1 MPLVGAV
8 LGFDIDLPARLRAV
22 FGVIKGAIDAI
33 LLDRVLRDL
42 QARLRFL
49 SLLLN
54 ASGIHAINLKVVVVA
69 GTAGKTNGAL
79 VAATVV
85 LSERSEKGK
94 AGPIAAVIRKVCDL
108 VAGDDRGGFSRGA
121 ILRRGAGLHFYFFCW
136 RSDRQSRVQSSRL
149 PDLKNDAFDYL
160 CLKAGTGNGHR
171 VVAYLETGKSVVA
184 FGIGGLLFCEPGVG
198 GYNPY
203 GCASDRSAGLIGYR
217 PFKHR
222 KIDLRER
229 HGLKKQNHNQ
239 AAGELQTVTRWDTE
253 MSWLHCDCS
262 SNRND
267 EASLPEFND
276 PFSGAGFASQ
286 WESVFFK
293 NREF

>member
-1 MPLVGAV
+1 MRLHAIGWCRAW
-8 LGFDIDLPARLRAV
+8 FRHRSARPPAV
-22 FGVIKGAIDAI
+22 FGVIKGAIDSI

-85 LSERSEKGK
+85 LSERSEKCK
-94 AGPIAAVIRKVCDL
+94 AGPIAAVIRKVGDL

-171 VVAYLETGKSVVA
+171 VGAHLETGKSVVA
-184 FGIGGLLFCEPGVG
+184 FRIGGLLSGEPCVR
-198 GYNPY
+198 GYNPH
-203 GCASDRSAGLIGYR
+203 GCASDRGAGLIGYR

-222 KIDLRER
+222 TIDLRER
-229 HGLKKQNHNQ
+229 HCRKKQNQNQ
-239 AAGELQTVTRWDTE
+239 TAGEPQKMT
-253 MSWLHCDCS
+253 
-262 SNRND
+262 
-267 EASLPEFND
+267 
-276 PFSGAGFASQ
+276 
-286 WESVFFK
+286 
-293 NREF
+293 